1 MCGAAQILKALHRR
15 TLRNA
20 VLRRQGKGG
29 FVSSAGN
36 FPSNSHLPQRQ
47 EGWDSCPDDVEVHS
61 FEVWAPVSVLKNLK
75 FLPLSRRL
83 NDAETE
89 PTEESSAAPEVD
101 ASVPQARPVK
111 GESSRTRDGETK
123 NRTLLDGLPSIG
135 EASATYRDFCLV
147 AGEIGVSVGR
157 VYTSLTGFTDAD
169 SAGTLQLTATRLLL
183 CKAGKCCISEN
194 CILALYN
201 AVHHPL
207 TQEHFVALRVLL
219 ILVTIELLAS
229 ELAPLVSGYELLD
242 LGMNMPYKESIGA
255 KPLSRDMFM
264 KLFRL
269 LRDQQALPLDA
280 TIEQCCDEAQATAES
295 ADQPCGGR
303 PAGAQVMLDDREDLT
318 TRALPRGFMG
328 CRKLFEMLGRT
339 HVASPTK
346 KRN

>member
-1 MCGAAQILKALHRR
+1 MWKPVQQILKALHRR

-29 FVSSAGN
+29 SVSSAGN

-47 EGWDSCPDDVEVHS
+47 EGRDSCPGDVEVHS
-61 FEVWAPVSVLKNLK
+61 FEVWAPVSILKDLK

-83 NDAETE
+83 NDAQTE
-89 PTEESSAAPEVD
+89 PTGESSAAPELGG
-101 ASVPQARPVK
+101 SVPQAGRVK
-111 GESSRTRDGETK
+111 GEPSATREGETK
-123 NRTLLDGLPSIG
+123 NRTLLDGIG

-183 CKAGKCCISEN
+183 CKAG
-194 CILALYN
+194 
-201 AVHHPL
+201 
-207 TQEHFVALRVLL
+207 
-219 ILVTIELLAS
+219 
-229 ELAPLVSGYELLD
+229 YELLD

-255 KPLSRDMFM
+255 KPLSRDTFM
-264 KLFRL
+264 KFFRL

-280 TIEQCCDEAQATAES
+280 TIQQCCDEAQATAES
-295 ADQPCGGR
+295 ADQPSCGR
-303 PAGAQVMLDDREDLT
+303 PAAAHNLLDDREDLI

-328 CRKLFEMLGRT
+328 CRKLFEMLGGT